1 MNPVLIKLTS
11 GEDIIAKIE
20 GLFDMIYDE
29 KMLPVF
35 KPMAIK
41 QIRIPTS
48 QGVMDSYTLT
58 PWSTLTDEEII
69 HIPTAHVIMAAPA
82 SERVVALYESYLQEK
97 LEPVGASQEDPIN
110 DDLSRIQEL
119 FDELEGVDDEDEAE
133 DRGDTSPRR
142 YFH

>member
-35 KPMAIK
+35 RPMAIK

-48 QGVMDSYTLT
+48 QGVMDSYMLT
-58 PWSTLTDEEII
+58 PWSTLTDEEVIY
-69 HIPTAHVIMAAPA
+69 IPTAHVIMAAPA
-82 SERVVALYESYLQEK
+82 SERVVNLYETYLQEK
-97 LEPVGASQEDPIN
+97 LEPVGATQEDPMS
-110 DDLSRIQEL
+110 DDLQTIQDL
-119 FDELEGVDDEDEAE
+119 FDELEGVDDDDEAD

-142 YFH
+142 YYH